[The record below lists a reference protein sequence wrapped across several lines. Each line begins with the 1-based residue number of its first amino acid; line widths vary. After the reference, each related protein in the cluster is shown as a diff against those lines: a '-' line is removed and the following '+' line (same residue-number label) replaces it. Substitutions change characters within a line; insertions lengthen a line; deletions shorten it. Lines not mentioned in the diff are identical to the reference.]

1 MTPTPGIFT
10 RARPA
15 RPRRFAPPVI
25 ALAALALGCD
35 GNGRAHQDADAAPAD
50 SMDVGAGGS
59 TGADAATGGTQRA
72 DAASDAGIAGTPDV
86 PVFPTAPPPDFG
98 LPDSAHLCVPAD
110 GGAPPPPPPTLEN
123 AAPVPPIEIGGPAG
137 VDQVILTNLDGD
149 AAATPELVL
158 IRGGRVLAARP
169 DGRLLWQTEGF
180 SARYLADVVD
190 LNGDGRSE
198 VVARSARDVRV
209 FDAISGVLRWSLP
222 ARPFGDDV
230 PPMIGVQRLIIGDVN
245 ADARP
250 DLQIGDGGCGSSDGT
265 GNSALFGFARV
276 RPDPATGLW
285 QDVTPLPAIAS
296 PGRCARWQTQ
306 IDFDGDGA
314 REVVVPTRTGVHVV
328 DPRDGAVRLCLD
340 GAAEFNTQ
348 ALHRVVQVDATGP
361 AAAPDAAR
369 PELLVFSQARTFL
382 LEPSGAPAGG
392 TCPPTAGG
400 LAVRWS
406 HPVVAARGERV
417 AWLPAPT
424 PEQAARVAVSAW
436 QEAAGH
442 WETTVLDAATGAVL
456 AVVPDR
462 LVWGPADLDGR
473 AETIDVLAFAGAAR
487 TPAALGDLRGL
498 SWDEDAGVFT
508 ERWAKADAAPL
519 PRRHPATE
527 VDRATDFREAPAFAG
542 RVLVIRYD
550 AQTQSADRLE
560 AVAVDGTVATYD
572 ARLDASGT
580 DVLCT
585 DACRAAI
592 ALSDGRV
599 AFFDERLAL
608 LETDDAG
615 RPALAA
621 PSGTASL
628 LVSGGGEAFALIAVS
643 TTGTLGRLEPAPG
656 PARWIWSTPLGTGDG
671 GGRPLPLA
679 VPGTAGLV
687 ARRDYRAGPTF
698 TWAFF
703 DVETGDRVGAH
714 ALPAAD
720 FVPLGEAVVLD
731 VDGDARDDLVRF
743 ERALAPDEPD
753 ARCPAREVTRRV
765 VTAVGGATRETLWQT
780 SLRPGDPCRGASSE
794 RLSVAHLRGV
804 PALFVTESNTIRR
817 LDPADGREVDRVDL
831 DDLPSAMR
839 SGGWM
844 IATGLD
850 APALLRV
857 GGNGPIE
864 ARDAELELV
873 WRADDALAVGNR
885 SWRDRPA
892 TVVGRQVWL
901 SPAPGAPVV
910 QLGLDGDMAGQVE
923 GELRLFGGAEVGP
936 DAPAVAELSPFVSV
950 GGLSSAVDAG
960 LLVTGDDGWLYGLDL
975 RGAVVFA
982 RFFGETPGR
991 PEVGDLDADGVQELV
1006 APVADGTIA
1015 LYEHATLGRPPEAW
1029 DLPCPPDP
1037 QCDPAADIDRTTNR
1051 TELCAEW
1058 IPSADAEGY
1067 LVRVVG
1073 PNGAAVSAWQNAGA
1087 LPVTRIDDLELV
1099 AGSLYCVEVRA
1110 WRQPGAQLELSDP
1123 VVTDCVLVLDETPPT
1138 VALEVPDDR
1147 WAAGDPPLDVRLVAH
1162 DDESL
1167 AAWRVELW
1175 NGRGESMGVLWSGA
1189 AAGTDWTVD
1198 RTFTGR
1204 DGTSK
1209 TVPTGTYELRG
1220 YAQDVAGAEAFARAA
1235 IEICDLPCP

>member
-1 MTPTPGIFT
+1 
-10 RARPA
+10 
-15 RPRRFAPPVI
+15 VI
-25 ALAALALGCD
+25 GFGC
-35 GNGRAHQDADAAPAD
+35 GENGTGSEGGVQE
-50 SMDVGAGGS
+50 AG
-59 TGADAATGGTQRA
+59 TGGTGGTAGPQ
-72 DAASDAGIAGTPDV
+72 DAGPGGLQEAGTGGVQDAGPGDDPDADTAAPPDV
-86 PVFPTAPPPDFG
+86 GVFPTAPPPDLG
-98 LPDSAHLCVPAD
+98 LPDSAHLCDPPD

-123 AAPVPPIEIGGPAG
+123 AAPVPPIEVGGPAG
-137 VDQVILTNLDGD
+137 VDQVVLANLDGD
-149 AAATPELVL
+149 AAASPEVVL
-158 IRGGRVLAARP
+158 IRGGRVLSARP
-169 DGRLLWQTEGF
+169 DGRVLWQTEGF
-180 SARYLADVVD
+180 SARYLADLVD
-190 LNGDGRSE
+190 LNGDGRPE
-198 VVARSARDVRV
+198 VVARSARDVRA

-222 ARPFGDDV
+222 ARPLGDDA
-230 PPMIGVQRLIIGDVN
+230 PPMVGVQRLVVGDVD
-245 ADARP
+245 ADALP
-250 DLQIGDGGCGSSDGT
+250 DLQVGDGGCGSSDGT
-265 GNSALFGFARV
+265 GNSAFFGFANV
-276 RPDPATGLW
+276 RPDPATGRW
-285 QDVTPLPAIAS
+285 QGVSALPIVPS

-306 IDFDGDGA
+306 VDFDDDGA
-314 REVVVPTRTGVHVV
+314 REIVVPTRTGVHVV
-328 DPRDGAVRLCLD
+328 DPRSGAVRLCLD

-348 ALHRVVQVDATGP
+348 ALHRVVQVDATG
-361 AAAPDAAR
+361 AGAPPEAGR
-369 PELLVFSQARTFL
+369 PEILVFSQQRTFL
-382 LEPSGAPAGG
+382 LEPSGTPAGG
-392 TCPPTAGG
+392 TCPPDAGG

-406 HPVVAARGERV
+406 QPVVAPRGDRI
-417 AWLPAPT
+417 AFWPGAS
-424 PEQAARVAVSAW
+424 PEQSARVAVGAW

-442 WETTVLDAATGAVL
+442 WTTTMLDAATGEIL
-456 AVVPDR
+456 ATVADR
-462 LVWGPADLDGR
+462 MVWGPADLDGR
-473 AETIDVLAFAGAAR
+473 PDTLDLLAYAGAAR
-487 TPAALGDLRGL
+487 TPAALGDLRAL
-498 SWDEDAGVFT
+498 SWDEGTRAFT

-519 PRRHPATE
+519 PRRHPASE
-527 VDRATDFREAPAFAG
+527 ADRATDFREAPAFGG
-542 RVLVIRYD
+542 RVLLLRYD
-550 AQTQSADRLE
+550 PQTLAADRLE
-560 AVAVDGTVATYD
+560 TVAVDGTVATYD

-599 AFFDERLAL
+599 GFFDDRLNL
-608 LETDDAG
+608 LAVDAAG
-615 RPALAA
+615 HPALSA

-628 LVSGGGEAFALIAVS
+628 LVTPGGEADALIAVS
-643 TTGTLGRLEPAPG
+643 TTGTLGRLEPTPG
-656 PARWIWSTPLGTGDG
+656 PARWAWSAPLGTGDAV
-671 GGRPLPLA
+671 GRPLHLA
-679 VPGTAGLV
+679 VPGTPGLV
-687 ARRDYRAGPTF
+687 VRRDYRAGPTV

-720 FVPLGEAVVLD
+720 FVPQAEAVALD
-731 VDGDARDDLVRF
+731 VDGDAREDLIRF
-743 ERALAPDEPD
+743 DRALTPDAPDE
-753 ARCPAREVTRRV
+753 RCPAREVTRRV
-765 VTAVGGATRETLWQT
+765 VTAVSGATRETLWQT

-794 RLSVAHLRGV
+794 RLSSALHRGV

-817 LDPADGREVDRVDL
+817 LDPTDGREVDRADL

-839 SGGWM
+839 SGGWIM
-844 IATGLD
+844 ATGLD
-850 APALLRV
+850 TPALLRV

-864 ARDAELELV
+864 ARDAELDLV

-885 SWRDRPA
+885 SWRDRPGA
-892 TVVGRQVWL
+892 VVGRQVWV

-910 QLGLDGDMAGQVE
+910 QLGLDGETAGQVE
-923 GELRLFGGAEVGP
+923 GELRLQGGIEVGP
-936 DAPAVAELSPFVSV
+936 DAPAVAELSPFVAAT
-950 GGLSSAVDAG
+950 GLSAEVDGG

-1162 DDESL
+1162 DDEGL